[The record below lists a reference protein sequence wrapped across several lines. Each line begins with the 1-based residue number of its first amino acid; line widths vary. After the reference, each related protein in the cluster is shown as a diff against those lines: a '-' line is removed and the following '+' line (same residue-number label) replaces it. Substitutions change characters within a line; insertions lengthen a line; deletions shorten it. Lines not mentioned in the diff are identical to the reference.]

1 MGERIDPFPC
11 LYTGPHGEI
20 CCFTACG
27 PYDMGRK
34 SSLPDDKQRNGK
46 GEGARHL
53 KCPGTEEMRKIQ
65 TKIIAIVVLATV
77 CVSMIAGIVSA
88 MVTRYSTTSALEK
101 NVLETAELASMA
113 AENKIAT
120 YTLTVAEMASNPIL
134 VDENVSPEEKQAFI
148 QERTDA
154 YYMRFGGMADT
165 EGYDVIHDVD
175 ISEEPFFQAA
185 VQGNSY
191 MSAPYIDGEDIYLM
205 VAAPIREGGAV
216 KGVLYFQCDTDILQS
231 IIEGLKIGEEG
242 EAYILDKE
250 GTTIAYV
257 DQESVLNRENVMRE
271 AAAAPGDEGLQ
282 TVAAIEKKMTLGE
295 VGVERFYYAEDQS
308 NNIQSYAPIAGT
320 DGWSIAVT
328 VDEDEFMRP
337 AEYGNFIQTVVCAV
351 ACLVIIVISMRV
363 SHSIV
368 MPVVR
373 CAKRIQALSQGD
385 LGSPVPQVKS
395 KDETRILADSTAQL
409 VKDFGTIIHEMQ
421 DILGAIAD
429 GDLTREVSGQPYP
442 GDFAVLWES
451 LRVISEKLNAT
462 MAGIVSASGQVST
475 GSDQVAAT
483 AAVLSQG
490 AVEQTSSV
498 EELSGT
504 ISNMSAEAKEI
515 AQMTEQAKDVVGEAG
530 GKLQESSAYIDSLNQ
545 AMSQITQSSD
555 EIRRI
560 IDTIEN
566 IAFQTNILALNAAV
580 EAARAGTSGKGF
592 AVVAE
597 EVRELANKSDQAAK
611 ATKEL
616 IERSVKA
623 VGSGSFVVGKVTDSV
638 TAAAKMAGEAVEQM
652 EQVAK
657 GVEDQTDAIEQAAA
671 GIGQISGVVQNNSA
685 TAEESAATS
694 QELSSQ
700 AAMLQQLVG
709 SFRL

>member
-1 MGERIDPFPC
+1 
-11 LYTGPHGEI
+11 
-20 CCFTACG
+20 
-27 PYDMGRK
+27 
-34 SSLPDDKQRNGK
+34 
-46 GEGARHL
+46 
-53 KCPGTEEMRKIQ
+53 MRKIQ

-77 CVSMIAGIVSA
+77 CVSMIAGIVST

-101 NVLETAELASMA
+101 NVLETAELAAMA
-113 AENKIAT
+113 AENKIST
-120 YTLTVAEMASNPIL
+120 YVLTVAEMASNPIL

-165 EGYDVIHDVD
+165 DGYDVVHDVN

-185 VQGNSY
+185 VQGNGY
-191 MSAPYIDGEDIYLM
+191 MSTPYIDGEDIYLM
-205 VAAPIREGGAV
+205 VAAPIREGDAV

-257 DQESVLNRENVMRE
+257 DQESVMNRENVMRDAAE
-271 AAAAPGDEGLQ
+271 APDDEGLQ

-337 AEYGNFIQTVVCAV
+337 AEYGNLIQTAVCIV
-351 ACLVIIVISMRV
+351 ACFVIILISMRV

-368 MPVVR
+368 MPVVK

-409 VKDFGTIIHEMQ
+409 VKDFGAIIHEMQ

-451 LRVISEKLNAT
+451 LRVISDKLNAT

-475 GSDQVAAT
+475 GSDQVAST

-490 AVEQTSSV
+490 AVEQTSAV

-504 ISNMSAEAKEI
+504 ISNMSVEAKGI
-515 AQMTEQAKDVVGEAG
+515 AQMTDQAKDVVGEAG
-530 GKLQESSAYIDSLNQ
+530 GKLQESSEYIDSLNQ

-597 EVRELANKSDQAAK
+597 EVRELATKSDQAAK

-623 VGSGSFVVGKVTDSV
+623 VGSGSLVVGKVTDSV

-671 GIGQISGVVQNNSA
+671 GIVQISGVVQNNSA

-709 SFRL
+709 SFRLLKN

>member
-11 LYTGPHGEI
+11 LYKTDEWE
-20 CCFTACG
+20 
-27 PYDMGRK
+27 GRRG
-34 SSLPDDKQRNGK
+34 SESEAPGDGK
-46 GEGARHL
+46 
-53 KCPGTEEMRKIQ
+53 MRKIQ

-77 CVSMIAGIVSA
+77 CLSMIAGIVST

-101 NVLETAELASMA
+101 NALETAELAAMA
-113 AENKIAT
+113 AENMIST
-120 YTLTVAEMASNPIL
+120 YTLTIAEMASNPIL
-134 VDENVSPEEKQAFI
+134 VDENTTPEEKQAFI

-154 YYMRFGGMADT
+154 YYMRFGGMTDAD
-165 EGYDVIHDVD
+165 GYDAVHGVDV
-175 ISEEPFFQAA
+175 SGEPFFQAA
-185 VQGNSY
+185 VQGSSY
-191 MSAPYIDGEDIYLM
+191 MSTPYIDGRDMYLM
-205 VAAPIREGGAV
+205 VAAPIQKGDTV
-216 KGVLYFQCDTDILQS
+216 KGVLYFQCDINILQS
-231 IIEGLKIGEEG
+231 IIEGLQIGEEG

-257 DQESVLNRENVMRE
+257 DQEAVLNRENVMRE
-271 AAAAPGDEGLQ
+271 AAETPGDEGLQ
-282 TVAAIEKKMTLGE
+282 MVAAIEKKMTLGE

-328 VDEDEFMRP
+328 LDEDEFMRP
-337 AEYGNFIQTVVCAV
+337 AEYGNLIQIVVCAV
-351 ACLVIIVISMRV
+351 ACIVIIIISMRV

-368 MPVVR
+368 TPVVR
-373 CAKRIQALSQGD
+373 CTKRIQALSQGD

-409 VKDFGTIIHEMQ
+409 VKDFGGIVHEMQ

-429 GDLTREVSGQPYP
+429 GNLTREVSGQSYP

-451 LRVISEKLNAT
+451 LRVISEKLNVT

-483 AAVLSQG
+483 AAALSQG
-490 AVEQTSSV
+490 AVEQTSAV
-498 EELSGT
+498 GELSAT
-504 ISNMSAEAKEI
+504 ISNMSTEAKGI
-515 AQMTEQAKDVVGEAG
+515 ARMTEQAKDVVGEAG
-530 GKLQESSAYIDSLNQ
+530 EKLQESDGYIDSLNQ
-545 AMSQITQSSD
+545 AMGQITQSSD
-555 EIRRI
+555 EISRI

-580 EAARAGTSGKGF
+580 EAARAGASGKGF

-597 EVRELANKSDQAAK
+597 EVRNLATKSDQAAK

-616 IERSVKA
+616 IERSVNA
-623 VGSGSFVVGKVTDSV
+623 VESGSLVVGKVTDSV
-638 TAAAKMAGEAVEQM
+638 TVAAKMAGEAVEQM
-652 EQVAK
+652 EQVTKA
-657 GVEDQTDAIEQAAA
+657 VEGQTDAIGQVAA
-671 GIGQISGVVQNNSA
+671 GVAQISGVVQNNSA

-709 SFRL
+709 NFRLLRK

>member
-1 MGERIDPFPC
+1 
-11 LYTGPHGEI
+11 
-20 CCFTACG
+20 
-27 PYDMGRK
+27 
-34 SSLPDDKQRNGK
+34 
-46 GEGARHL
+46 
-53 KCPGTEEMRKIQ
+53 MRKIQ

-77 CVSMIAGIVSA
+77 CISVIAGIMGT

-101 NVLETAELASMA
+101 NVLETAELAALA
-113 AENKIAT
+113 AENMIST
-120 YTLTVAEMASNPIL
+120 YTLTIAEMASNPTL
-134 VDENVSPEEKQAFI
+134 VDENISPEEKQAFI
-148 QERTDA
+148 QERVDA
-154 YYMRFGGMADT
+154 YYMRLGGMTDA
-165 EGYDVIHDVD
+165 EGYDVVHDVD
-175 ISEEPFFQAA
+175 ISGEPFFQAA

-191 MSAPYIDGEDIYLM
+191 MSTPYIDGHDMYIM
-205 VAAPIREGGAV
+205 IAAPIREGDAV

-257 DQESVLNRENVMRE
+257 DQESVLNQENIMRA
-271 AAAAPGDEGLQ
+271 AAAAPEDEGLQ

-295 VGVERFYYAEDQS
+295 IGVERFYYAEDQS

-328 VDEDEFMRP
+328 LDEDEFMRP
-337 AEYGNFIQTVVCAV
+337 AEYGNLFQTVICIV
-351 ACLVIIVISMRV
+351 ACIVIILISMKV
-363 SHSIV
+363 SRSIV
-368 MPVVR
+368 TPVVR
-373 CAKRIQALSQGD
+373 CAKRIQTLSQGD
-385 LGSPVPQVKS
+385 LESPVPEVKS

-409 VKDFGTIIHEMQ
+409 VKDFGAIVHEMQ

-429 GDLTREVSGQPYP
+429 GNLTREVSGQPYP

-451 LRVISEKLNAT
+451 LRVISEKLNVT

-483 AAVLSQG
+483 AAALSQG
-490 AVEQTSSV
+490 AVEQTSAV
-498 EELSGT
+498 ADLSGT
-504 ISNMSAEAKEI
+504 ISSMSTEAKGI
-515 AQMTEQAKDVVGEAG
+515 AQLTEQAKEVVGEAG
-530 GKLQESSAYIDSLNQ
+530 EKLQESGGYIDSLNQ
-545 AMSQITQSSD
+545 AMDQITQSSD
-555 EIRRI
+555 EISRI

-597 EVRELANKSDQAAK
+597 EVRNLAIKSDQAAK

-616 IERSVKA
+616 IERSVNA
-623 VGSGSFVVGKVTDSV
+623 VKSGSIVVGKVTESV
-638 TAAAKMAGEAVEQM
+638 TAAEKMAGGAVEQM
-652 EQVAK
+652 EQVTNA
-657 GVEDQTDAIEQAAA
+657 VADQTDAIEQIAA
-671 GIGQISGVVQNNSA
+671 GIEQISGVVQNNSA
-685 TAEESAATS
+685 TAQESAATS
-694 QELSSQ
+694 QELSGQ

-709 SFRL
+709 NFKIKK

>member
-1 MGERIDPFPC
+1 
-11 LYTGPHGEI
+11 
-20 CCFTACG
+20 
-27 PYDMGRK
+27 
-34 SSLPDDKQRNGK
+34 
-46 GEGARHL
+46 
-53 KCPGTEEMRKIQ
+53 MRKIQ

-337 AEYGNFIQTVVCAV
+337 AEYGNFIQTAVCAV

-363 SHSIV
+363 SHSIA

>member
-34 SSLPDDKQRNGK
+34 SSLLDDKQRNGK

-337 AEYGNFIQTVVCAV
+337 AEYGNFIQTAVCAV

-363 SHSIV
+363 SHSIA

-657 GVEDQTDAIEQAAA
+657 GVEDQTDAIKQAAA

>member
-1 MGERIDPFPC
+1 
-11 LYTGPHGEI
+11 
-20 CCFTACG
+20 
-27 PYDMGRK
+27 
-34 SSLPDDKQRNGK
+34 
-46 GEGARHL
+46 
-53 KCPGTEEMRKIQ
+53 MRKIQ

-77 CVSMIAGIVSA
+77 CVSMIAGIVST

-101 NVLETAELASMA
+101 NVLETAELAAMA

-165 EGYDVIHDVD
+165 DGYDVVHDVN

-185 VQGNSY
+185 VQGNGY
-191 MSAPYIDGEDIYLM
+191 MSTPYIDGEDIYLM
-205 VAAPIREGGAV
+205 VAAPIREGDAV
-216 KGVLYFQCDTDILQS
+216 KGVLYFQCDADILQS
-231 IIEGLKIGEEG
+231 IIDGLKIGEEG

-257 DQESVLNRENVMRE
+257 DQESVLNRENVMRD

-337 AEYGNFIQTVVCAV
+337 AEYGNFIQTVVCVV
-351 ACLVIIVISMRV
+351 ACFVIILISMRV

-368 MPVVR
+368 MPVVK

-429 GDLTREVSGQPYP
+429 GDLTKEVSGQPYP

-451 LRVISEKLNAT
+451 LRVISDKLNAT

-483 AAVLSQG
+483 AAVLSRG

-498 EELSGT
+498 GELSAT
-504 ISNMSAEAKEI
+504 ISNMSAEAKGI

-555 EIRRI
+555 EISRI

-597 EVRELANKSDQAAK
+597 EVRELATKSDQAAK

-623 VGSGSFVVGKVTDSV
+623 VGSGSLVVGKVTDSV

-671 GIGQISGVVQNNSA
+671 GIVQISGVVQNNSA

-709 SFRL
+709 SFRLLKN

>member
-11 LYTGPHGEI
+11 LYKTDEWE
-20 CCFTACG
+20 
-27 PYDMGRK
+27 GRRG
-34 SSLPDDKQRNGK
+34 SESEAPEDGK
-46 GEGARHL
+46 
-53 KCPGTEEMRKIQ
+53 MRKIQ

-77 CVSMIAGIVSA
+77 CVSMIAGIVST

-101 NVLETAELASMA
+101 NALETAELAAMA
-113 AENKIAT
+113 AENMIST
-120 YTLTVAEMASNPIL
+120 YTLTIAEMASNPIL
-134 VDENVSPEEKQAFI
+134 VDENTTPEEKQAFI

-154 YYMRFGGMADT
+154 YYMRFGGMTDAD
-165 EGYDVIHDVD
+165 GYDAVHGVDV
-175 ISEEPFFQAA
+175 SGEPFFQAA
-185 VQGNSY
+185 VQGSSY
-191 MSAPYIDGEDIYLM
+191 MSTPYIDGTDMYLM
-205 VAAPIREGGAV
+205 VAAPIQKGDTV
-216 KGVLYFQCDTDILQS
+216 KGVLYFQCDINILQS
-231 IIEGLKIGEEG
+231 IIEGLQIGEEG

-257 DQESVLNRENVMRE
+257 DQEAVLNRENVMRE
-271 AAAAPGDEGLQ
+271 AAETPGDEGLQ
-282 TVAAIEKKMTLGE
+282 MVAAIEKKMTLGE

-328 VDEDEFMRP
+328 LDEDEFMRP
-337 AEYGNFIQTVVCAV
+337 AEYGNLIQIVVCAV
-351 ACLVIIVISMRV
+351 ACIVIIIISMRV

-368 MPVVR
+368 TPVVR
-373 CAKRIQALSQGD
+373 CTKRIQALSQGD

-409 VKDFGTIIHEMQ
+409 VKDFGGIVHEMQ

-429 GDLTREVSGQPYP
+429 GNLTREVSGQSYP

-451 LRVISEKLNAT
+451 LRVISEKLNVT

-483 AAVLSQG
+483 AAALSQG
-490 AVEQTSSV
+490 AVEQTSAV
-498 EELSGT
+498 GELSAT
-504 ISNMSAEAKEI
+504 ISNMSTEAKGI
-515 AQMTEQAKDVVGEAG
+515 ARMTEQAKDVVGEAG
-530 GKLQESSAYIDSLNQ
+530 EKLQESDGYIDSLNQ
-545 AMSQITQSSD
+545 AMGQITQSSD
-555 EIRRI
+555 EISRI

-580 EAARAGTSGKGF
+580 EAARAGASGKGF

-597 EVRELANKSDQAAK
+597 EVRNLATKSDQAAK

-616 IERSVKA
+616 IERSVNA
-623 VGSGSFVVGKVTDSV
+623 VESGSLVVGKVTDSV
-638 TAAAKMAGEAVEQM
+638 TVAAKMAGEAVEQM
-652 EQVAK
+652 EQVTKA
-657 GVEDQTDAIEQAAA
+657 VEGQTDAIGQVAA
-671 GIGQISGVVQNNSA
+671 GVAQISGVVQNNSA

-709 SFRL
+709 NFRLLRK

>member
-1 MGERIDPFPC
+1 MIRSPV
-11 LYTGPHGEI
+11 YT
-20 CCFTACG
+20 T
-27 PYDMGRK
+27 
-34 SSLPDDKQRNGK
+34 QTNGK

-53 KCPGTEEMRKIQ
+53 RRPGTEEMRKIQ

-77 CVSMIAGIVSA
+77 CVSVIAGIVSTA
-88 MVTRYSTTSALEK
+88 VTRYSTTSALEK
-101 NVLETAELASMA
+101 NVLETAELAALA
-113 AENKIAT
+113 AENMIST
-120 YTLTVAEMASNPIL
+120 YTLTIAEMASNPVL
-134 VDENVSPEEKQAFI
+134 VDENTTPEEKQAFI
-148 QERTDA
+148 QERADA
-154 YYMRFGGMADT
+154 YYMRFGGMTDAD
-165 EGYDVIHDVD
+165 GYDAVHGVDV
-175 ISEEPFFQAA
+175 SGEPFFQAA
-185 VQGNSY
+185 VQGSSY
-191 MSAPYIDGEDIYLM
+191 MSTPYIDGTDMYLM
-205 VAAPIREGGAV
+205 VAAPVKDGDEV

-231 IIEGLKIGEEG
+231 IIEGLQIGEEG

-250 GTTIAYV
+250 GTTIAYG
-257 DQESVLNRENVMRE
+257 DQESVLNRENVMRQ
-271 AAAAPGDEGLQ
+271 AAAAPENEDLQ

-295 VGVERFYYAEDQS
+295 IGVERFYYAEDQS

-328 VDEDEFMRP
+328 LDEDEFMRP

-351 ACLVIIVISMRV
+351 ACIVIIIISMRV

-368 MPVVR
+368 TPVVR
-373 CAKRIQALSQGD
+373 CAERIRALSQGD

-409 VKDFGTIIHEMQ
+409 VKDLGTIVHEMQ

-429 GDLTREVSGQPYP
+429 GNLTREVSGQPYP
-442 GDFAVLWES
+442 GDFAALWDS
-451 LRVISEKLNAT
+451 LRVISEKLNVT

-483 AAVLSQG
+483 AAALSQG
-490 AVEQTSSV
+490 AVEQTGAV
-498 EELSGT
+498 TELSGT
-504 ISNMSAEAKEI
+504 IANMSTEAKGI
-515 AQMTEQAKDVVGEAG
+515 AQRTEQAKDVVGAAG
-530 GKLQESSAYIDSLNQ
+530 EKLQESGGYIDSLNE
-545 AMSQITQSSD
+545 AMGQITQSSD
-555 EIRRI
+555 EISRI

-597 EVRELANKSDQAAK
+597 EVRNLATKSDQAAK

-616 IERSVKA
+616 IERSVNA
-623 VGSGSFVVGKVTDSV
+623 VGSGSLVVEKVTDSV

-652 EQVAK
+652 EQVTKA
-657 GVEDQTDAIEQAAA
+657 VDDQTDAIEQAAA
-671 GIGQISGVVQNNSA
+671 GIEQISGVVQNNSA

-694 QELSSQ
+694 QELSGQ

-709 SFRL
+709 GFRLLKK

>member
-11 LYTGPHGEI
+11 LYKTDEWE
-20 CCFTACG
+20 
-27 PYDMGRK
+27 GRRG
-34 SSLPDDKQRNGK
+34 SESEAPGDGK
-46 GEGARHL
+46 
-53 KCPGTEEMRKIQ
+53 MRKIQ

-77 CVSMIAGIVSA
+77 CVSMIAGIVST

-101 NVLETAELASMA
+101 NALETAELAAMA
-113 AENKIAT
+113 AENMIST
-120 YTLTVAEMASNPIL
+120 YTLTIAEMASNPIL
-134 VDENVSPEEKQAFI
+134 VDENTTPEEKQAFI

-154 YYMRFGGMADT
+154 YYMRFGGMTDAD
-165 EGYDVIHDVD
+165 GYDAVHGVDV
-175 ISEEPFFQAA
+175 SGEPFFQAA
-185 VQGNSY
+185 VQGSSY
-191 MSAPYIDGEDIYLM
+191 MSTPYIDGRDMYLM
-205 VAAPIREGGAV
+205 VAAPIQKGDTV
-216 KGVLYFQCDTDILQS
+216 KGVLYFQCDINILQS
-231 IIEGLKIGEEG
+231 IIEGLQIGEEG

-257 DQESVLNRENVMRE
+257 DQEAVLNRENVMRE
-271 AAAAPGDEGLQ
+271 AAETPGDEGLQ
-282 TVAAIEKKMTLGE
+282 MVAAIEKKTLGE

-328 VDEDEFMRP
+328 LDEDEFMRP
-337 AEYGNFIQTVVCAV
+337 AEYGNLIQIVVCAV
-351 ACLVIIVISMRV
+351 ACIVIIIISMRV

-368 MPVVR
+368 TPVVR
-373 CAKRIQALSQGD
+373 CTKRIQALSQGD

-409 VKDFGTIIHEMQ
+409 VKDFGGIVHEMQ

-429 GDLTREVSGQPYP
+429 GNLTREVSGQSYP

-451 LRVISEKLNAT
+451 LRVISEKLNVT

-483 AAVLSQG
+483 AAALSQG
-490 AVEQTSSV
+490 AVEQTSAV
-498 EELSGT
+498 GELSAT
-504 ISNMSAEAKEI
+504 ISNMSTEAKGI
-515 AQMTEQAKDVVGEAG
+515 ARMTEQAKDVVGEAG
-530 GKLQESSAYIDSLNQ
+530 EKLQESDGYIDSLNQ
-545 AMSQITQSSD
+545 AMGQITQSSD
-555 EIRRI
+555 EISRI

-580 EAARAGTSGKGF
+580 EAARAGASGKGF

-597 EVRELANKSDQAAK
+597 EVRNLATKSDQAAK

-616 IERSVKA
+616 IERSVNA
-623 VGSGSFVVGKVTDSV
+623 VESGSLVVGKVTDSV
-638 TAAAKMAGEAVEQM
+638 TVAAKMAGEAVEQM
-652 EQVAK
+652 EQVTKA
-657 GVEDQTDAIEQAAA
+657 VEGQTDAIGQVAA
-671 GIGQISGVVQNNSA
+671 GVAQISGVVQNNSA

-709 SFRL
+709 NFRLLRK

>member
-1 MGERIDPFPC
+1 
-11 LYTGPHGEI
+11 
-20 CCFTACG
+20 
-27 PYDMGRK
+27 
-34 SSLPDDKQRNGK
+34 
-46 GEGARHL
+46 
-53 KCPGTEEMRKIQ
+53 MRKIQ

-77 CVSMIAGIVSA
+77 CVSVIAGTMGT

-101 NVLETAELASMA
+101 NVLETAELAALA
-113 AENKIAT
+113 AENMIST
-120 YTLTVAEMASNPIL
+120 YTLTIAEMASNPIL
-134 VDENVSPEEKQAFI
+134 VDENISPEEKQAFI
-148 QERTDA
+148 QERVDT
-154 YYMRFGGMADT
+154 YYMRFGGMTDT
-165 EGYDVIHDVD
+165 EGYDVVHDAD
-175 ISEEPFFQAA
+175 ISGEPFFQAA

-191 MSAPYIDGEDIYLM
+191 MSTPYIDGNDMYLM
-205 VAAPIREGGAV
+205 IAAPIREGDAV

-257 DQESVLNRENVMRE
+257 DQESVLNQENVMRE
-271 AAAAPGDEGLQ
+271 AAAAPEDEGLQ

-295 VGVERFYYAEDQS
+295 IGVERFYYAEDES
-308 NNIQSYAPIAGT
+308 NNIQSYAPIEGT

-328 VDEDEFMRP
+328 LDEDEFMRP
-337 AEYGNFIQTVVCAV
+337 AEYGNLFQIVICVV
-351 ACLVIIVISMRV
+351 ACIVIILISMKI

-368 MPVVR
+368 TPVVR
-373 CAKRIQALSQGD
+373 CAKRIQTLAQGD
-385 LGSPVPQVKS
+385 LESPVPEVKS

-409 VKDFGTIIHEMQ
+409 VKDFGAIVHEMQ

-429 GDLTREVSGQPYP
+429 GNLTREVSGQSYP

-451 LRVISEKLNAT
+451 LRVISEKLNVT

-490 AVEQTSSV
+490 AVEQTSAV
-498 EELSGT
+498 ADLSGT
-504 ISNMSAEAKEI
+504 ISSMSTEAKGI
-515 AQMTEQAKDVVGEAG
+515 AQLTEKAKEVVGEAG
-530 GKLQESSAYIDSLNQ
+530 EKLQESGGYIDSLNQ
-545 AMSQITQSSD
+545 AMDQITQSSD
-555 EIRRI
+555 EISRI

-580 EAARAGTSGKGF
+580 EAARAGTSGEGF

-597 EVRELANKSDQAAK
+597 EVRNLAIKSDQAAK

-616 IERSVKA
+616 IERSVHA
-623 VGSGSFVVGKVTDSV
+623 VKSGSLVVGKVTESV
-638 TAAAKMAGEAVEQM
+638 IAAEKMAGGAVEQM
-652 EQVAK
+652 EQVTNA
-657 GVEDQTDAIEQAAA
+657 VEDQTDAIEQIAA
-671 GIGQISGVVQNNSA
+671 GIEQISGVVQNNSA
-685 TAEESAATS
+685 TAQESAATS
-694 QELSSQ
+694 QELSGQ

-709 SFRL
+709 NFKIKK

>member
-1 MGERIDPFPC
+1 MIRSPV
-11 LYTGPHGEI
+11 YT
-20 CCFTACG
+20 T
-27 PYDMGRK
+27 
-34 SSLPDDKQRNGK
+34 QTNGK

-53 KCPGTEEMRKIQ
+53 RRPGTEEMRKIQ
-65 TKIIAIVVLATV
+65 TKIIAVVVLATV
-77 CVSMIAGIVSA
+77 CVSVIAGVVSTA
-88 MVTRYSTTSALEK
+88 VTRYSTTSALEK
-101 NVLETAELASMA
+101 NVLETAELAALA
-113 AENKIAT
+113 AENMIST
-120 YTLTVAEMASNPIL
+120 YTLTIAEMASNPVL
-134 VDENVSPEEKQAFI
+134 VDENTTPEEKQAFI
-148 QERTDA
+148 QARADA
-154 YYMRFGGMADT
+154 YYMRVGGMADLD
-165 EGYDVIHDVD
+165 GHDAFHDVD
-175 ISEEPFFQAA
+175 ISGEPFFQAA

-191 MSAPYIDGEDIYLM
+191 MSTPYIDGSDIYIM
-205 VAAPIREGGAV
+205 VAAPIREGDVV
-216 KGVLYFQCDTDILQS
+216 KGVLYFQCDTYILQS
-231 IIEGLKIGEEG
+231 IIEGLQIGEEG

-257 DQESVLNRENVMRE
+257 DQETVMNRENVMRQ
-271 AAAAPGDEGLQ
+271 AAADPGNEDLQ

-295 VGVERFYYAEDQS
+295 IGVERFHYTEDQS

-328 VDEDEFMRP
+328 IDEDEFMRP
-337 AEYGNFIQTVVCAV
+337 AEYGNFIQIAVCAA
-351 ACLVIIVISMRV
+351 ACIVIIMISMKV

-368 MPVVR
+368 TPVVK

-409 VKDFGTIIHEMQ
+409 VKDFGVIVHEMQ

-429 GDLTREVSGQPYP
+429 GNLTREVSGQSYP

-451 LRVISEKLNAT
+451 LRGISEKLNVT
-462 MAGIVSASGQVST
+462 MAGIVAASGQVST
-475 GSDQVAAT
+475 GSEQVAAT
-483 AAVLSQG
+483 AAALSQG
-490 AVEQTSSV
+490 AVEQTSAIG
-498 EELSGT
+498 ELSGT
-504 ISNMSAEAKEI
+504 ISNMSTEAKGI
-515 AQMTEQAKDVVGEAG
+515 AQMTEHAKDVVDEAG
-530 GKLQESSAYIDSLNQ
+530 GRLQESGGYIDSLNQ

-555 EIRRI
+555 EISRI

-580 EAARAGTSGKGF
+580 EAARAGASGKGF
-592 AVVAE
+592 VVVAE
-597 EVRELANKSDQAAK
+597 EVRNLATKSDQAAK

-623 VGSGSFVVGKVTDSV
+623 VESGSLVVGKVTDSV

-657 GVEDQTDAIEQAAA
+657 SVDDQTDAIEQVAA

-694 QELSSQ
+694 QELSGQ

-709 SFRL
+709 SFRLLKK

>member
-1 MGERIDPFPC
+1 M
-11 LYTGPHGEI
+11 
-20 CCFTACG
+20 
-27 PYDMGRK
+27 
-34 SSLPDDKQRNGK
+34 
-46 GEGARHL
+46 

-337 AEYGNFIQTVVCAV
+337 AEYGNFIQTAVCAV

-363 SHSIV
+363 SHSIA
-368 MPVVR
+368 MPVVW